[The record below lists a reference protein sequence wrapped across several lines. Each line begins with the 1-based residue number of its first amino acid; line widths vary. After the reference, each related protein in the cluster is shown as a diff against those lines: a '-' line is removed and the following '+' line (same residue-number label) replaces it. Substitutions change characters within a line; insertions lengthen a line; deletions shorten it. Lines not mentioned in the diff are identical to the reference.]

1 MDNELENKQGEAPA
15 DAPST
20 EPTPSIDVTKLIEA
34 LKAKGLTD
42 EQIIPALE
50 KAAQDGKLSTED
62 LAKAKELLNSANDE
76 QEAEKMFGMK
86 FVK

>member
-20 EPTPSIDVTKLIEA
+20 EPTPSIDVAKLIEA

-50 KAAQDGKLSTED
+50 KAAQDGKLSPED
-62 LAKAKELLNSANDE
+62 LERAKELLNQSDE

-86 FVK
+86 FIK